1 MASLILQ
8 HFFDSNSNTYSYV
21 VYDSATKDAVVID
34 PVLDFDLASGCTST
48 EQAEQIV
55 RWIKA
60 RELQLRYILET
71 HVHAD
76 HLTAAPFIQQQCG
89 GKTGIGSAITQVQ
102 STFATVFAVESN
114 FVCDGRQF
122 DLLLNDNAE
131 LPLGNFSI
139 KVMHTPGHTPA
150 CVSYLMGDLLFV
162 GDTLFMPDYGTA
174 RCDFPGGDAEV
185 LYNSIQRIFALPDH
199 TKLLMCHDYGTKT
212 RTEFAFETT
221 VYAQKTQNI
230 HVGAGKD
237 QASFVQMR
245 QQRDATL
252 SMPKLILPAVQVNMR
267 AGHLPDP
274 ESNGISYLKL
284 PLNFFCKK

>member
-21 VYDSATKDAVVID
+21 VYDSSTKDAVVID

-102 STFATVFAVESN
+102 STFAKVFAVESN